1 MTTKLRIAVCNLQS
15 GIGTT
20 RGYWQYLTTG
30 WKYGMPHDSRP
41 IERAADFLREEDIDV
56 AALSEVE
63 GGSRR
68 SRGVD
73 QLDLLATRSG
83 LRDQH
88 FFPTLML
95 GRRVN
100 QGNGVCARWPI
111 IPVHNHPLPGPGEPR
126 FLSEARL
133 ILDDRSC
140 RLFITHLSLDKPIRA
155 PQIQHIVEHIGEQD
169 VPTILAGDFNVKED
183 AELALIDETIVTK
196 AASAATFPSWK
207 PTKALDHLFFSHHF
221 ALSRV
226 YAFDRYTFS
235 DHLPLVVELDLVP
248 RRS

>member
-1 MTTKLRIAVCNLQS
+1 MTTKLRIAVCNLQA

-95 GRRVN
+95 GR
-100 QGNGVCARWPI
+100 PI
-111 IPVHNHPLPGPGEPR
+111 IPVHNHPLPGHGEPR
-126 FLSEARL
+126 FLSEVRL
-133 ILDDRSC
+133 ILDDRDC
-140 RLFITHLSLDKPIRA
+140 RLFITHLSLDTPIRA
-155 PQIQHIVEHIGEQD
+155 PQIHHIAEHVGRQD

-183 AELALIDETIVTK
+183 AELALLEET
-196 AASAATFPSWK
+196 
-207 PTKALDHLFFSHHF
+207 
-221 ALSRV
+221 
-226 YAFDRYTFS
+226 
-235 DHLPLVVELDLVP
+235 
-248 RRS
+248 

>member
-1 MTTKLRIAVCNLQS
+1 
-15 GIGTT
+15 
-20 RGYWQYLTTG
+20 
-30 WKYGMPHDSRP
+30 
-41 IERAADFLREEDIDV
+41 
-56 AALSEVE
+56 
-63 GGSRR
+63 
-68 SRGVD
+68 
-73 QLDLLATRSG
+73 
-83 LRDQH
+83 
-88 FFPTLML
+88 
-95 GRRVN
+95 
-100 QGNGVCARWPI
+100 
-111 IPVHNHPLPGPGEPR
+111 
-126 FLSEARL
+126 SEARL

-207 PTKALDHLFFSHHF
+207 PTKALAHLSFSHHF